1 MDIDW
6 MKEFDKISIPH
17 ADSFVEEYR
26 ERKRIKD
33 ANRKFNQTYH
43 YCIRQSTIKIKFSE
57 DIRLI

>member
-1 MDIDW
+1 

-43 YCIRQSTIKIKFSE
+43 YCIRQSTIKIKFSG